1 MKKSVSHSGLERV
14 FALPPSE
21 GQSGSALPA
30 LLMDV
35 PGLVYS
41 AEYRYRLEGV
51 SGRREAQH
59 AASVTRFS
67 ICLPGRKRENSQRSN
82 ENVLYRDTLPV
93 KSFDT
98 LSDAEYF
105 HYP

>member
-1 MKKSVSHSGLERV
+1 MKKSVSHSGLKRA

-21 GQSGSALPA
+21 GQSGSVLPA

-51 SGRREAQH
+51 SGRQEAQR

-67 ICLPGRKRENSQRSN
+67 ICLLWRK
-82 ENVLYRDTLPV
+82 
-93 KSFDT
+93 
-98 LSDAEYF
+98 
-105 HYP
+105 